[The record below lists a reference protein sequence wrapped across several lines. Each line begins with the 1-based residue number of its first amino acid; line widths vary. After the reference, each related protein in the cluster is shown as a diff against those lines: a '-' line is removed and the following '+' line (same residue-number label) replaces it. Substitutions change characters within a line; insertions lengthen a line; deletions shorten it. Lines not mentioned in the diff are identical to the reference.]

1 MSPTLTVIVVI
12 GASVLSSTA
21 GLLWVRRLV
30 PLSFLQ
36 THHEVAGFFISVLSA
51 IYAEWNQQPLGGL
64 IGDGTSPD
72 RMIASRW
79 MSGWLGRAADHC

>member
-30 PLSFLQ
+30 PLSFLH
-36 THHEVAGFFISVLSA
+36 THHEVADFFISVLSV
-51 IYAEWNQQPLGGL
+51 IYAVILGFVVL
-64 IGDGTSPD
+64 V
-72 RMIASRW
+72 
-79 MSGWLGRAADHC
+79 GWEDTGFSV